1 MSLESSH
8 QKLNP
13 HEKPPVHIREI
24 FKHYQKTTA
33 SELTTD
39 TNLVDFRILGQQAG
53 YLHEVGLLDRQ
64 TVRRACMAI
73 ENENHG
79 SEISNTL
86 LPEFLERP
94 IFEHSH
100 LPGKCIVL
108 MESLLYQF
116 YFLDI

>member
-1 MSLESSH
+1 
-8 QKLNP
+8 
-13 HEKPPVHIREI
+13 
-24 FKHYQKTTA
+24 
-33 SELTTD
+33 
-39 TNLVDFRILGQQAG
+39 
-53 YLHEVGLLDRQ
+53 
-64 TVRRACMAI
+64 MAI